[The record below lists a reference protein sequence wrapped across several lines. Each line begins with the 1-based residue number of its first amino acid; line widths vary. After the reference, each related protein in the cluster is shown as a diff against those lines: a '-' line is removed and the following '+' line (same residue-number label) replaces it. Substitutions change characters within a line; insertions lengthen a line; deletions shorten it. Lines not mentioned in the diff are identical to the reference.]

1 MNTTADALNR
11 MRAAALIAALLLIPR
26 PVLGQQVTVVN
37 MIPNSLSGE
46 TNRDAEPN
54 LSVNPAKPNE
64 IVGSAFTPDLIGA
77 SNNIPLFISTDGGLH
92 WDLSPAVI
100 AGTPGSCFTA
110 VCDITLRF
118 ARTSNLLYVSD
129 LNPVAGISRLDIWSV
144 ANPTTAATATL
155 LQSRPGNASGFADQ
169 PYIEA
174 SSATG
179 RDRVFVGDNDLMAAG
194 GRTATI
200 DHTANA
206 TPPPPSGFTNT
217 VLETRATSGQD
228 SPSVRPAVHRDGTVY
243 GLYAGFRAGGT
254 EVVVVRD
261 DNWGI
266 GGTPFRAL
274 IDGDG
279 QPGIRVVSGLTGTT
293 SVGSQR
299 VGQGLAI
306 AVDPN
311 NSQNVYIVYGEG
323 STAATYTLHVRNSTN
338 RGAAWSGDLFTVA
351 SATNPGIAV
360 TSMGEVGFLYQQFN
374 SGRFETHLIRTS
386 NNFGNTSDLLLAN
399 VPDNAGGYTGANPI
413 GDYASL
419 QAVDTDFYG
428 IFSANNTPAAAN
440 FFPGTIFLRN
450 HNFATQ
456 TLTDLANNPVAVS
469 IDPFFFHV
477 ACCAPKIQIPGP
489 VAFADTCLGSS
500 ADAVANVCNTGKKD
514 LIVNAITS
522 SNAQFS
528 VTTPSSGYPV
538 TIAPGTCFPFQ
549 VQFTPTST
557 GLQTGTLTIPSND
570 PVTPSAQLAVSGT
583 GGSAVI
589 ATMVVDTGNFG
600 RVCQGTFRDKVVTI
614 ANSGICPLRITGI
627 TSSSP
632 EFQTPQVLS
641 FPLVIA
647 PGTSIE
653 VPIRLQP
660 TSPGA
665 KSATITISSSDATTP
680 VKLVNLTG
688 ETPEEWVCHPPTF
701 ASLSMSGGPA
711 FGHTRSSDFTFSG
724 QGRALVPFGPAH
736 SFGLQ
741 TQGEF
746 IGYHERDEGE
756 LDAGLMNRWKW
767 LQGGVFANIKAAE
780 LGAAGDAGVLGHA
793 SFTLDVLLKTFRIN
807 VFGAKGF
814 HDDAL
819 LRVVDQFGGGA
830 QVNLAPWLP
839 KTYLEGNLVYLH
851 QPEPLG
857 GRPGA
862 MLRVSHQLF
871 ERLELTAEVT
881 VNESLV
887 GPTNNGRVVFGF
899 VFGRWARP
907 QDLSNRGTPLGTD
920 APRVHYVVR

>member
-1 MNTTADALNR
+1 MPVTGDHMNRRRAVAL
-11 MRAAALIAALLLIPR
+11 AIVALLVPAR
-26 PVLGQQVTVVN
+26 PLLAQKVTVVN

-64 IVGSAFTPDLIGA
+64 IVGTAFTPDPIGTA
-77 SNNIPLFISTDGGLH
+77 NLPLFISIDGGLH
-92 WDLSPAVI
+92 WDLSPAI
-100 AGTPGSCFTA
+100 ITGTTGSCFTA

-118 ARTSNLLYVSD
+118 ARSSNLLYVSD
-129 LNPVAGISRLDIWSV
+129 LNPVGGISRLDIWRV
-144 ANPTTAATATL
+144 TNPTTAATGTI
-155 LQSRPGNASGFADQ
+155 LQSRPGNATGFADQ

-174 SSATG
+174 SSAAG
-179 RDRVFVGDNDLMAAG
+179 RDRVFVGNNDLMAAG
-194 GRTATI
+194 GQTATI
-200 DHTANA
+200 DHSANA
-206 TPPPPSGFTNT
+206 TPPVPSGFANT
-217 VLETRATSGQD
+217 VLETRATTGQD

-254 EVVVVRD
+254 EIVVVRD
-261 DNWGI
+261 DNWGT
-266 GGTPFRAL
+266 GATPFRAL
-274 IDGDG
+274 MDTDA
-279 QPGIRVVSGLTGTT
+279 QPGIRVVAGLTGTA

-299 VGQGLAI
+299 VGEGLAI

-360 TSMGEVGFLYQQFN
+360 TSTGEVGFLYQQFN
-374 SGRFETHLIRTS
+374 GGRFETHLIRTS

-399 VPDNAGGYTGANPI
+399 VPDNAGGYGGANPI

-419 QAVDTDFYG
+419 QAVGTDFYG
-428 IFSANNTPAAAN
+428 IFSANNTPATAN

-477 ACCAPKIQIPGP
+477 ACCDPQIQIPGP
-489 VAFADTCLGSS
+489 IAFPDTCLGSS
-500 ADAVANVCNTGKKD
+500 STAVATVCNTGKAD

-522 SNAQFS
+522 SNALFS
-528 VTTPSSGYPV
+528 VATPSSGYPV
-538 TIAPGTCFPFQ
+538 TIAPGSCFPFQ
-549 VQFTPTST
+549 VKFTPTST
-557 GLQTGTLTIPSND
+557 GLQTGVLTVPSND
-570 PVTPSAQLAVSGT
+570 PVTPSAKVSVSGT
-583 GGSAVI
+583 GGSAII

-600 RVCQGTFRDKVVTI
+600 PVCQGTFRDKIVTI
-614 ANSGICPLRITGI
+614 ANSGICPLTITNI

-641 FPLVIA
+641 FPLTIA
-647 PGTSIE
+647 PGTSLE

-665 KSATITISSSDATTP
+665 KSGTITISSSDTSTP
-680 VKLVNLTG
+680 LKLVNLTG
-688 ETPEEWVCHPPTF
+688 ETPEAWVCHPPTF

-711 FGHTRSSDFTFSG
+711 FGHTRTSDFTFSG
-724 QGRALVPFGPAH
+724 QGRAMVPFGPTH
-736 SFGLQ
+736 SFGVQ

-746 IGYHERDEGE
+746 IGYHERYEGE
-756 LDAGLMNRWKW
+756 LDAGLLNRWKW
-767 LQGGVFANIKAAE
+767 LQGGVFANIKSAE
-780 LGAAGDAGVLGHA
+780 LTAASDAGVLGHA
-793 SFTLDVLLKTFRIN
+793 SFTLDVLLKKFRVN

-830 QVNLAPWLP
+830 QVSLAPWAP
-839 KTYLEGNLVYLH
+839 KTYLEGNLVFLH

-887 GPTNNGRVVFGF
+887 GPTNNGRVVIGF

-907 QDLSNRGTPLGTD
+907 QDLSNLGTPLGTD
-920 APRVHYVVR
+920 VPRVRYVVR

>member
-1 MNTTADALNR
+1 MNAAGDRMNR
-11 MRAAALIAALLLIPR
+11 IRAAVLAIALLATAR
-26 PVLGQQVTVVN
+26 PLLGQQVTVVN

-77 SNNIPLFISTDGGLH
+77 TNNIPLFISTDGGLN

-118 ARTSNLLYVSD
+118 ARSSNLLYVSD
-129 LNPVAGISRLDIWSV
+129 LNPVGGISRLDIWSV

-155 LQSRPGNASGFADQ
+155 LQSRPGTGALKFADQ

-174 SSATG
+174 SSAAG
-179 RDRVFVGDNDLMAAG
+179 RDRVFVGNNDLMAAG
-194 GRTATI
+194 GQTSTI
-200 DHTANA
+200 DHSANA
-206 TPPPPSGFTNT
+206 TPPPPSGFANT
-217 VLETRATSGQD
+217 VLETRTTSGQD

-243 GLYAGFRAGGT
+243 GLYAGFRTGGT

-261 DNWGI
+261 DNWGT

-279 QPGIRVVSGLTGTT
+279 QPGIRVVSSLTGTA

-338 RGAAWSGDLFTVA
+338 RGAAWSGDLFTIA

-360 TSMGEVGFLYQQFN
+360 TSMGEVGFLFQQFN

-386 NNFGNTSDLLLAN
+386 NNFANTSDLLLAN
-399 VPDNAGGYTGANPI
+399 VPDNAGSYTGANPI

-428 IFSANNTPAAAN
+428 IFSANNTPATAN

-450 HNFATQ
+450 HNFTTQ

-500 ADAVANVCNTGKKD
+500 ASAVATVCNTGKKD

-528 VTTPSSGYPV
+528 VAVPSSGYPV
-538 TIAPGTCFPFQ
+538 TIAPGVCFPFQ
-549 VQFTPTST
+549 VKFTPTST
-557 GLQTGTLTIPSND
+557 GPQSGTLTIPSND

-583 GGSAVI
+583 GGTAII

-600 RVCQGTFRDKVVTI
+600 RVCEGFRDKIITI
-614 ANSGICPLRITGI
+614 ANSGICPLSI
-627 TSSSP
+627 TSITSNSP

-647 PGTSIE
+647 PGTSLQ

-660 TSPGA
+660 TSAGA
-665 KSATITISSSDATTP
+665 KSATITINSSDPTTP
-680 VKLVNLTG
+680 VKLMNLTG
-688 ETPEEWVCHPPTF
+688 DTPESWVCHPPTL

-711 FGHTRSSDFTFSG
+711 FGHTRTSDFTFSG
-724 QGRALVPFGPAH
+724 QGRALVPFGPTH
-736 SFGLQ
+736 SFGVQ

-746 IGYHERDEGE
+746 IGYHERYEGE
-756 LDAGLMNRWKW
+756 LDAGLLNRWTW
-767 LQGGVFANIKAAE
+767 LQGGVFANIKATEITAVSN
-780 LGAAGDAGVLGHA
+780 AGVLGHA
-793 SFTLDVLLKTFRIN
+793 SFTLDILLKKYRLN

-819 LRVVDQFGGGA
+819 VRVVDQFGGGA
-830 QVNLAPWLP
+830 QVSLAPFAP
-839 KTYLEGNLVYLH
+839 KTYLEGNLVFLH

-887 GPTNNGRVVFGF
+887 GTTNNGRVMVGF

-907 QDLSNRGTPLGTD
+907 ADLSNRGTPLGTD
-920 APRVHYVVR
+920 APRIHYVVR